1 MDVSA
6 WVRWI
11 LAATAWTSLQGGVRP
26 DGSVAGAARCF
37 EAAIDAAAGLRWIH
51 EPVKGDPPT
60 PRLRTQ
66 RRWLERAAHG
76 LLLCQQLSEQVVERA
91 VDVLGLAGVDHRQ
104 ARRRLGAT
112 FRLRERGS
120 AIRTMLES
128 LSVDALLWSRLLAAG
143 ALGRAWG
150 EARIQVVSIQQL
162 RSPQAVLARGG
173 RAPP

>member
-11 LAATAWTSLQGGVRP
+11 LAATAWKSLRRVTRP
-26 DGSVAGAARCF
+26 DRSVAGAGRCF
-37 EAAIDAAAGLRWIH
+37 ESAIDAAAGLRWIH

-66 RRWLERAAHG
+66 RRWLERAAHV
-76 LLLCQQLSEQVVERA
+76 LLLCQQLSQQVVERT
-91 VDVLGLAGVDHRQ
+91 VDVLGLAGLDHRQ
-104 ARRRLGAT
+104 ARRRFGAT
-112 FRLRERGS
+112 LRLRERGS
-120 AIRTMLES
+120 TIRKLLES
-128 LSVDALLWSRLLAAG
+128 LSVDGLLWPRLLAAG
-143 ALGRAWG
+143 ALGQAWG